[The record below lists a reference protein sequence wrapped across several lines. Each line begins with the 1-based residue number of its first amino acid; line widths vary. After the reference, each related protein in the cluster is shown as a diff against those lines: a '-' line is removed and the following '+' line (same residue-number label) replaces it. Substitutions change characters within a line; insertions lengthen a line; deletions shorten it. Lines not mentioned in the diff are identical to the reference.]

1 MTKAETA
8 KIMATLWAAYPG
20 FYSKAGNGDQAAAV
34 ELWQKCFEAEPYEL
48 VSAAVYA
55 LIKVR
60 PNSILRP
67 SGKLRPRSSGLS
79 ALTS

>member
-55 LIKVR
+55 LT
-60 PNSILRP
+60 P
-67 SGKLRPRSSGLS
+67 SFYRGRGDEDVCQFRAGGTGDAK
-79 ALTS
+79 

>member
-48 VSAAVYA
+48 VSAAYM
-55 LIKVR
+55 R
-60 PNSILRP
+60 
-67 SGKLRPRSSGLS
+67 
-79 ALTS
+79 